1 MTLGLTG
8 RRHQKISRIHILKN
22 LEDYVIAKSESV
34 WKARFSERDG
44 PDTGYSTHYGGTSC
58 IAVKAQKMAA
68 LTRKSGCLELESSDQ
83 CSWGV
88 NL

>member
-22 LEDYVIAKSESV
+22 LE
-34 WKARFSERDG
+34 FSERDG